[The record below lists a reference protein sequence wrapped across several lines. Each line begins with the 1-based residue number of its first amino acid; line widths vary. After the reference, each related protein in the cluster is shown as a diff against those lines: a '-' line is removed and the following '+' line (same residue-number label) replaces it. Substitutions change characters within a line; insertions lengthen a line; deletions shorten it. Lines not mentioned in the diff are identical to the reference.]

1 MLRQCNLLNVV
12 DVGSTDTEQDT
23 SVSRTVGL

>member
-1 MLRQCNLLNVV
+1 MLRQCDVLNVV
-12 DVGSTDTEQDT
+12 GGGSTDTEQDT